1 MERDQLEMFTK
12 LDSLVCLDHPYRK
25 FETVV
30 DLDALAKPVSALYC
44 DRGRPELGAERAFR
58 MLVLQFLEDISDR
71 EMERFMRENLA
82 AKWFCGFGLSDRTP
96 DHSFFGSF
104 RKRLGTK
111 RLMDIF
117 NCLRASLKAAGL
129 IREVFTFV
137 DASQLV
143 SKLSTWDERDRAIA
157 KGLETFNND
166 TAPKIAA
173 DRQARFGSKGK
184 DKYWYG
190 YKEHASVDMQSGLIN
205 KVAATPANVDDAKGL
220 RHVCP
225 DQGGVYADKAYCTAP
240 AQNAL
245 NRKGCHSAAIKKNNM
260 TGKNRDKDRWLSKM
274 RAPYERVFSKRSK
287 QVRYRG
293 QAKVQFQVA
302 CNAIGHNLKR
312 LVVLGVD
319 KIPIVTA

>member
-1 MERDQLEMFTK
+1 MKRDQIEMFAT
-12 LDSLVCLDHPYRK
+12 LDGLVLADHPYRK
-25 FETVV
+25 FEAVV
-30 DLDALAKPVSALYC
+30 DLCALAKPLAALYS
-44 DRGRPELGAERAFR
+44 DRGRPELGAGRAFR

-82 AKWFCGFGLSDRTP
+82 AKWFCGFGLSEKTP
-96 DHSFFGSF
+96 DHSFFGDF

-111 RLMDIF
+111 GLMDIF
-117 NCLRASLKAAGL
+117 NRLRVSLKAAGL

-143 SKLSTWDERDRAIA
+143 SKFSNWSDRDKAIA
-157 KGLETFNND
+157 KGLEKFNNE
-166 TAPKIAA
+166 TAPRVAA
-173 DRQARFGSKGK
+173 DKQARFGAKNK
-184 DKYWYG
+184 NKYWYG
-190 YKEHASVDMQSGLIN
+190 YKEHASVDMQSGLVN

-225 DQGGVYADKAYCTAP
+225 DQGAVYADKGYCTAP
-240 AQNAL
+240 AQREL
-245 NRKGCHSAAIKKNNM
+245 KRKGCHSAVIKKNNM
-260 TGKNRDKDRWLSKM
+260 AAKNRDKDRWLSKM

-302 CNAIGHNLKR
+302 CTAIGHNLKR

>member
-1 MERDQLEMFTK
+1 MKRDQLEMFAT
-12 LDSLVCLDHPYRK
+12 LDGLLSADHPYRK

-30 DLDALAKPVSALYC
+30 DFGALSKPLRALYS

-82 AKWFCGFGLSDRTP
+82 AKWFCDFGLSEKTP
-96 DHSFFGSF
+96 DHSFFGDF

-111 RLMDIF
+111 GLMDIF
-117 NCLRASLKAAGL
+117 NHLRVSLKAAGL

-143 SKLSTWDERDRAIA
+143 SKLSIWDDRDRAIS
-157 KGLETFNND
+157 KGLERFNNE
-166 TAPKIAA
+166 TAAKVAA
-173 DRQARFGSKGK
+173 DKQARFGAKGK
-184 DKYWYG
+184 GKFWYG
-190 YKEHASVDMQSGLIN
+190 YKEHTSVDMQSGLVN
-205 KVAATPANVDDAKGL
+205 KVAATPANVDDAKAL

-225 DQGGVYADKAYCTAP
+225 DQGAVYADKGYCTAP
-240 AQNAL
+240 AQKEL
-245 NRKGCHSAAIKKNNM
+245 MRKGCHSAAIKKNNM
-260 TGKNRDKDRWLSKM
+260 IGKDRDKDRWLSKM

-287 QVRYRG
+287 RVRYRG
-293 QAKVQFQVA
+293 QAKAQFQVA

-312 LVVLGVD
+312 LVVIGVE
-319 KIPIVTA
+319 KVPLVTA

>member
-1 MERDQLEMFTK
+1 MFAT
-12 LDSLVCLDHPYRK
+12 LDGLVSVAHPYRK
-25 FETVV
+25 FEAIV
-30 DLDALAKPVSALYC
+30 DFCALAKPLTALYS

-82 AKWFCGFGLSDRTP
+82 AKWFCGFGLSERTP
-96 DHSFFGSF
+96 DHSFFGDF

-111 RLMDIF
+111 GLMDIF
-117 NCLRASLKAAGL
+117 NHLRVSLKAAGL

-143 SKLSTWDERDRAIA
+143 SKLSTWDDRDKAIA
-157 KGLETFNND
+157 KGLEKFSNE
-166 TAPKIAA
+166 TASKVAA
-173 DRQARFGSKGK
+173 DKQARFGAKGK
-184 DKYWYG
+184 DKFWYG
-190 YKEHASVDMQSGLIN
+190 YKEHTSVDMQSGLVN

-225 DQGGVYADKAYCTAP
+225 EQGAVYADKGYCTAP
-240 AQNAL
+240 AQKEL
-245 NRKGCHSAAIKKNNM
+245 KRKGCHSAVIEKNNM
-260 TGKNRDKDRWLSKM
+260 IGKNRDKDRWLSKM

-287 QVRYRG
+287 KVRYRG
-293 QAKVQFQVA
+293 QAKAQFQVA
-302 CNAIGHNLKR
+302 CNALGHNLKR
-312 LVVLGVD
+312 LVVLGVE

>member
-1 MERDQLEMFTK
+1 
-12 LDSLVCLDHPYRK
+12 
-25 FETVV
+25 
-30 DLDALAKPVSALYC
+30 
-44 DRGRPELGAERAFR
+44 
-58 MLVLQFLEDISDR
+58 MLVLQFLEDILDR

-82 AKWFCGFGLSDRTP
+82 AKWFCGFGVSDRTP

-117 NCLRASLKAAGL
+117 NRLRARLKAAGL

-143 SKLSTWDERDRAIA
+143 LKLSTWDERDRAIA
-157 KGLETFNND
+157 KGLETFNNES
-166 TAPKIAA
+166 APKIAA

-225 DQGGVYADKAYCTAP
+225 DQGG
-240 AQNAL
+240 
-245 NRKGCHSAAIKKNNM
+245 
-260 TGKNRDKDRWLSKM
+260 
-274 RAPYERVFSKRSK
+274 
-287 QVRYRG
+287 
-293 QAKVQFQVA
+293 
-302 CNAIGHNLKR
+302 R
-312 LVVLGVD
+312 LC
-319 KIPIVTA
+319 